1 MTVTNN
7 GPSDAEA
14 VVVTDTIP
22 AGLINVR
29 LCVVVTPTINC
40 TLEAQFSPYVSDDPI
55 PLGDIETTG
64 VRTIKIRADVSST
77 VADGATITNTSHV
90 SSDTT
95 DPVPGNNTGSVT
107 SNIDREADLG
117 ITKSDAPDPV
127 VAGENLVY
135 TLTVHNYGP
144 SASTGFSVVDSLS
157 ADVKYVSASPPS
169 PAPPA
174 VPDVNGFGGSV
185 TCTRSSDLAVGANAV
200 FTITVTTR
208 SSLVPTDDTVS
219 GDGIQNSATV
229 TGTDPE
235 GTGATHANTAAT
247 ETDVIRKA
255 DLAVTKTDEWAGND
269 HDPVIAGTD
278 GAYLLTVTNAGPSS
292 SSGFSVT
299 DTLPT
304 GFTFVAAGSDGACAA
319 GLGNTVV
326 CTRLPDLAVGDF
338 TTYRINYHAAPS
350 IADGTVLTDT
360 ATVVGDDP
368 DPNSANDSDDEETTV
383 NREAD
388 LLVTKTAS
396 PDPGTAGTDETYTIT
411 VKNQGPSDN
420 GGFTLTDVVPAGT
433 SFVSATGARLRPGQ
447 RHHQPARAPA
457 SPLNASVTWTLVVH
471 IDSSYTRQQHHL
483 DNTAAITTNTT
494 TDPGP
499 GANSATA
506 TITVVRRADLLV
518 ARDGQPG
525 PGHGRD
531 RTRPTGSTV
540 KKQGPSDNGGLALTN
555 MVPAGTSFGIASSA
569 GLPRWPAQH
578 RHLHEQRPRP
588 QCQRHLDTHRPHR
601 LELRRQRQPG
611 RHGRDHDQ
619 HDDRP
624 RPRHQQRHGHD
635 HRQPRGQPSP
645 TSRSSNHRP
654 GRRRHGS
661 RVHRDRHQQRDHP
674 MPPPSSSP
682 TRSQPA

>member
-1 MTVTNN
+1 M
-7 GPSDAEA
+7 
-14 VVVTDTIP
+14 
-22 AGLINVR
+22 
-29 LCVVVTPTINC
+29 
-40 TLEAQFSPYVSDDPI
+40 
-55 PLGDIETTG
+55 
-64 VRTIKIRADVSST
+64 
-77 VADGATITNTSHV
+77 
-90 SSDTT
+90 
-95 DPVPGNNTGSVT
+95 
-107 SNIDREADLG
+107 
-117 ITKSDAPDPV
+117 
-127 VAGENLVY
+127 
-135 TLTVHNYGP
+135 
-144 SASTGFSVVDSLS
+144 
-157 ADVKYVSASPPS
+157 
-169 PAPPA
+169 
-174 VPDVNGFGGSV
+174 

-235 GTGATHANTAAT
+235 GIGATHANTAAT

-420 GGFTLTDVVPAGT
+420 GGFTLTDASRPARA
-433 SFVSATGARLRPGQ
+433 SSARRRPTASWPAAPS
-447 RHHQPARAPA
+447 PARAPA
-457 SPLNASVTWTLVVH
+457 SPSMPASPGRSSSTSTRTTPTATAWTTRPRSRPTRRPTRAPAPTAPRPRSP
-471 IDSSYTRQQHHL
+471 SSAGPISSSPRRPARTR
-483 DNTAAITTNTT
+483 AR
-494 TDPGP
+494 PGP
-499 GANSATA
+499 
-506 TITVVRRADLLV
+506 
-518 ARDGQPG
+518 
-525 PGHGRD
+525 
-531 RTRPTGSTV
+531 TRPT
-540 KKQGPSDNGGLALTN
+540 
-555 MVPAGTSFGIASSA
+555 
-569 GLPRWPAQH
+569 R
-578 RHLHEQRPRP
+578 
-588 QCQRHLDTHRPHR
+588 
-601 LELRRQRQPG
+601 
-611 RHGRDHDQ
+611 
-619 HDDRP
+619 
-624 RPRHQQRHGHD
+624 
-635 HRQPRGQPSP
+635 
-645 TSRSSNHRP
+645 SRSRTRARP
-654 GRRRHGS
+654 TTAA
-661 RVHRDRHQQRDHP
+661 
-674 MPPPSSSP
+674 SP
-682 TRSQPA
+682 